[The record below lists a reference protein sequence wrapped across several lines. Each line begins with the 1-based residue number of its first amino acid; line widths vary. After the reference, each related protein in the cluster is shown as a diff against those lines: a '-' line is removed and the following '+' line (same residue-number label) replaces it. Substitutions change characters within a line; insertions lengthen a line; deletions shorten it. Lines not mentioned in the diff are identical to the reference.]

1 LKNEPN
7 IKLTLQHI
15 LQQYLDSTEVPL
27 TPYQG
32 WVLHQLRHCKTPY
45 FGGHWTACSTCGV
58 LERHYN
64 SCGNRHCPQCQGA
77 KREQWIMARENDLF
91 DVEHH
96 HVTFTIPCE
105 LRNLFYHN
113 QKKCYDLLFKS
124 MWETLRS
131 FARDPRSRLQADIG
145 VIAILHTWT
154 QQLMY
159 HPHLHCIVPVG
170 GLTADGQWKHKKGK
184 FLFSVKALSQVFRNK
199 LCDGLKRLHA
209 NGDLSVK
216 LNDTVFYGQLA
227 ILRKKKWVVN
237 SKPGFAGRSSVLEYL
252 GRYTHK
258 VAISNYR
265 LISLENGRVTF
276 SYRDRKAGDIKKIM
290 SLTVKEFIQRFS
302 WHILPKG
309 LIKIRHYGL
318 FSTRVKKVKLALVR
332 KALGEAAPKKPI
344 KLSVAEVI
352 LQTTGQDI
360 HLCSECQGVLMI
372 TTELPPARGSPS
384 HRFPTQNPSSR
395 D

>member
-1 LKNEPN
+1 M
-7 IKLTLQHI
+7 
-15 LQQYLDSTEVPL
+15 
-27 TPYQG
+27 
-32 WVLHQLRHCKTPY
+32 
-45 FGGHWTACSTCGV
+45 
-58 LERHYN
+58 ERHYN

-77 KREQWIMARENDLF
+77 KRERWIIARENDLF
-91 DVEHH
+91 DVPHH
-96 HVTFTIPCE
+96 HVTFTIPSE
-105 LRNLFYHN
+105 LRDLFYHN

-131 FARDPRSRLQADIG
+131 FAKDPRSRLQADIG

-170 GLTADGQWKHKKGK
+170 GLTADGHWKHKKGK
-184 FLFSVKALSQVFRNK
+184 FLFSVKAISQVFRNK
-199 LCDGLKRLHA
+199 LCDGLRQLHVSEE
-209 NGDLSVK
+209 LSISLSNK
-216 LNDTVFYGQLA
+216 AFYDQLA
-227 ILRKKKWVVN
+227 ILRRKQWVVN

-258 VAISNYR
+258 IAISNYR
-265 LISLENGRVTF
+265 LLGLENGRVIF
-276 SYRDRKAGDIKKIM
+276 SYRDRRAGDIKKVM
-290 SLTVKEFIQRFS
+290 SLTIDQFIQRFS

-318 FSTRVKKVKLALVR
+318 FSTRVKKEKLALVR
-332 KALGEAAPKKPI
+332 KALGQATPKKLD

-360 HLCSECQGVLMI
+360 RLCGICQGLLVAVEEI
-372 TTELPPARGSPS
+372 PPARGSPS
-384 HRFPTQNPSSR
+384 HRFPVPNSL
-395 D
+395 DHV